1 MGAFEFVVAA
11 SLRAEQLMRGC
22 TPRIVAAHKHTVM
35 AQHEVALGRVAFT
48 TEAATVP
55 DRR

>member
-22 TPRIVAAHKHTVM
+22 TPRIAASHKHTVM
-35 AQHEVALGRVAFT
+35 AQHEVALGKVAFT
-48 TEAATVP
+48 TESAAAP
-55 DRR
+55 DHH